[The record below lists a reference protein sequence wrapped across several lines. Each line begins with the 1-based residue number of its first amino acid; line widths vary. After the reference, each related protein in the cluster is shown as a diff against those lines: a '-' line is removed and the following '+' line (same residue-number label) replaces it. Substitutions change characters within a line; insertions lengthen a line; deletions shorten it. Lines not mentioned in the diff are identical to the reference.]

1 MPAIALTPR
10 TPTAIV
16 DVSIQLLRRIY
27 PQLATLTVVAL
38 APAVLL
44 VVILGGEPG
53 QVGATVAVAL
63 VQYLCTTVAEAA
75 TILAVSDG
83 YLEGEV
89 RVWGALR
96 QALRR
101 IVSIVGAALE
111 RAFLA
116 WAAAAIGILL
126 GSVVLSMLLP
136 RGLGLLVGTVL
147 GLVPAAYILVRT
159 FAATPA
165 VMIEGATAS
174 QAISRSWRLAEGAIP
189 GVLLALVLGWLLYV
203 VLFAVLLA
211 LSLTVLVTAPTVAA
225 VMRILLL
232 ALAYPIAGAV
242 TTLLYYDLRVR
253 REGFDL
259 ELMARELERAGGAAP
274 RAPSDAPAR

>member
-1 MPAIALTPR
+1 MPAVALKPR
-10 TPTAIV
+10 TPAAIV
-16 DVSIQLLRRIY
+16 DAAIQLLRRIY

-38 APAVLL
+38 APAVVLVL
-44 VVILGGEPG
+44 VVGGAPG
-53 QVGATVAVAL
+53 QVAATVLVAL

-75 TILAVSDG
+75 TIVAVSDG
-83 YLEGEV
+83 YLDGEV
-89 RVWGALR
+89 RVGS
-96 QALRR
+96 ALRR
-101 IVSIVGAALE
+101 TIRRLGSIIGAALE

-116 WAAAAIGILL
+116 WAVAAIGILI
-126 GSVVLSMLLP
+126 GSIALSALLP
-136 RGLGLLVGTVL
+136 SGLGLIVGTAL
-147 GLVPAAYILVRT
+147 GAVPAGYILLRT

-165 VMIEGATAS
+165 VMIEGASAS
-174 QAISRSWRLAEGAIP
+174 EAIARSWRLAGGAIP
-189 GVLLALVLGWLLYV
+189 SVLLALVLGWLLYV

-211 LSLTVLVTAPTVAA
+211 LSLTALATAPTVAA

-259 ELMARELERAGGAAP
+259 ELMARELEREGGAE
-274 RAPSDAPAR
+274 RARSDAPVR